1 MENVGSQWLEAAQLK
16 QQGSAIQ
23 MCALAALELALT
35 TPQCTPEIWAENI
48 AGDYVAI
55 QAIRRS
61 LIRSM
66 SMEALLEAAGV
77 DAVVLAD
84 FIQSLR
90 KEG

>member
-16 QQGSAIQ
+16 QRDSAVQ
-23 MCALAALELALT
+23 MCALAALELALS
-35 TPQCTPEIWAENI
+35 TPICTKEIWAGNI

>member
-1 MENVGSQWLEAAQLK
+1 MEKIGSRWLEAAQLK
-16 QQGSAIQ
+16 QRDNAVQ
-23 MCALAALELALT
+23 MCALAALELALS
-35 TPQCTPEIWAENI
+35 TPLCTEDIWAENI

-66 SMEALLEAAGV
+66 SREALLEAAGI
-77 DAVVLAD
+77 DAGVLAD

>member
-16 QQGSAIQ
+16 QQDSAIK
-23 MCALAALELALT
+23 MCALAALELALS
-35 TPQCTPEIWAENI
+35 TPICTKEIWAGNI

-66 SMEALLEAAGV
+66 SMEALLEDAGV

>member
-16 QQGSAIQ
+16 QQDSAK
-23 MCALAALELALT
+23 MCALAALELALS
-35 TPQCTPEIWAENI
+35 TPICTKEIWAGNI

>member
-23 MCALAALELALT
+23 LALS
-35 TPQCTPEIWAENI
+35 TPLCTKEIWAENI